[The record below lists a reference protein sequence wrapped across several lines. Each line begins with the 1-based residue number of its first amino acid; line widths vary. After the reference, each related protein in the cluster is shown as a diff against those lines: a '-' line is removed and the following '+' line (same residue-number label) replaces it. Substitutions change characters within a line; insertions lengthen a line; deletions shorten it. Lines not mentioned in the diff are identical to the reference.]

1 MRRTKI
7 ICTIGP
13 AVNTK
18 EKLVKL
24 IKCGMNCARF
34 NFSHGTHES
43 QKVMMDLLK
52 EAREKL
58 GKNVPIL
65 LDTKGPEI
73 RLKDFE
79 NGSVI
84 LKDGQEFILDDKEE
98 VLGNEKRVAITYH
111 KLAEALK
118 PGKTILIDDGKIN
131 LKVVALNGHE
141 VITKVM
147 HGGKV
152 SNHKS
157 LNIPNVSI
165 PMPYLSETDKSDL
178 LFGISQGIDFVAA
191 SFARTRQD
199 IQDMRDFLDANGG
212 SKVEIIAKIENTEG
226 VKNFQDIL
234 NVANGIMVAR
244 GDLGVEIHFKDIP
257 TIQKMI
263 IDKCNERGKLAVVA
277 TQMLESMTSSPR
289 PTRAEVSDVAN
300 AVFDGASAV
309 MLSGES
315 ANGEFPF
322 EAVKTMSSIAESA
335 ERSLYFGREAT
346 KFINK
351 EKDITQTV
359 CKAAYEAAE
368 YSHAKAIVVLSTS
381 GHTAKAISVYRPT
394 VPIIA
399 FVAEEK
405 GCRQLCLYYDAYP
418 TKVEKKNTPDQVIQ
432 MGKEKVKQLNLAKP
446 GDIIVLVSGTNFSHG
461 HTDSVLLYEME

>member
-1 MRRTKI
+1 MRKTKI

-13 AVNTK
+13 AVNSK

-43 QKVMMDLLK
+43 QKAMMDLLK
-52 EAREKL
+52 EAKL
-58 GKNVPIL
+58 NKNVPIL
-65 LDTKGPEI
+65 LDTKCPEI

-79 NGSVI
+79 NGFVM

-98 VLGNEKRVAITYH
+98 MLGNEKRVAITYH

-157 LNIPNVSI
+157 LNVPNVSI

-199 IQDMRDFLDANGG
+199 IQDMRDYLDANGG
-212 SKVEIIAKIENTEG
+212 KNIEIIAKIENTEG

-234 NVANGIMVAR
+234 NVADGIMVAR

-257 TIQKMI
+257 TVQKMI

-322 EAVKTMSSIAESA
+322 DAVKTMSSIAESA
-335 ERSLYFGREAT
+335 EKSVYFKRDPICY
-346 KFINK
+346 KIQ
-351 EKDITQTV
+351 KDITQTV

-368 YSHAKAIVVLSTS
+368 FAYAKAIVVLSTS
-381 GHTAKAISVYRPT
+381 GHTAKAISVYKPT

-405 GCRQLCLYYDAYP
+405 GCRQLCLYYDVYP
-418 TKVEKKNTPDQVIQ
+418 TKVEKKNTPDQVIS
-432 MGKEKVKQLNLAKP
+432 MGKEKVKELNLAKP
-446 GDIIVLVSGTNFSHG
+446 GDVIVLVSGTNFSHG

>member
-1 MRRTKI
+1 MRKTKI

-18 EKLVKL
+18 EKLMKL

-43 QKVMMDLLK
+43 QKAMMDILK
-52 EAREKL
+52 EARDKL
-58 GKNVPIL
+58 HKNVPIL

-79 NGSVI
+79 NGSI
-84 LKDGQEFILDDKEE
+84 MLKDGQEFTLDDKEE

-111 KLAEALK
+111 KLGEALK
-118 PGKTILIDDGKIN
+118 VGKVILVDDGKIS
-131 LKVVALNGHE
+131 LKVIRINGNA
-141 VITKVM
+141 VTTKVM
-147 HGGKV
+147 HGGKL

-165 PMPYLSETDKSDL
+165 PMPYLSEKDKSDL

-191 SFARTRQD
+191 SFTRTKQD
-199 IQDMRDFLDANGG
+199 VMDMRKFLDDNGG
-212 SKVEIIAKIENTEG
+212 QNIEIIAKIENIEG
-226 VKNFQDIL
+226 VKNFEDIL
-234 NVANGIMVAR
+234 TIANGIMVAR

-257 TIQKMI
+257 TIQKKI
-263 IDKCNERGKLAVVA
+263 IDKCNEHGKLAVVA
-277 TQMLESMTSSPR
+277 TQMLESMTASPR

-300 AVFDGASAV
+300 AVFDGASAI

-315 ANGEFPF
+315 ANGQFPF

-335 ERSLYFGREAT
+335 ERSVYYEREA
-346 KFINK
+346 INYK
-351 EKDITQTV
+351 INKDITQTV

-368 YSHAKAIVVLSTS
+368 YAHAKAIVVLSTS
-381 GHTAKAISVYRPT
+381 GSTAKRVSLYKPT

-405 GCRQLCLYYDAYP
+405 GCRQLCLYYGVYP
-418 TKVEKKNTPDQVIQ
+418 TKVEKKNTPDQVIA
-432 MGKEKVKQLNLAKP
+432 MGKEKIKDLNLAKK

-461 HTDSVLLYEME
+461 HTDSILLYEME

>member
-1 MRRTKI
+1 MRKTKI

-52 EAREKL
+52 EARAKL
-58 GKNVPIL
+58 SKNVPIL

-79 NGSVI
+79 KGSII

-98 VLGNEKRVAITYH
+98 MLGNEKRVAITYH

-131 LKVVALNGHE
+131 LKVVALKGHE
-141 VITKVM
+141 VITRVM
-147 HGGKV
+147 HGGKI

-165 PMPYLSETDKSDL
+165 PMPYLSENDKSDL

-191 SFARTRQD
+191 SFTRTRQD
-199 IQDMRDFLDANGG
+199 VQDMRDFLDANGG
-212 SKVEIIAKIENTEG
+212 EKVEIIAKIENTEG
-226 VKNFQDIL
+226 VKNFEDIL

-257 TIQKMI
+257 TIQKRI

-315 ANGEFPF
+315 ANGQFPF

-335 ERSLYFGREAT
+335 EKSLYFGREAT
-346 KFINK
+346 KFKNQ
-351 EKDITQTV
+351 ERDITQTV

-368 YSHAKAIVVLSTS
+368 CAHAKAIVVLSTS
-381 GHTAKAISVYRPT
+381 GHTAKAVSVYKPT
-394 VPIIA
+394 VPVIA

-405 GCRQLCLYYDAYP
+405 GCRQLCLYYDVYP
-418 TKVEKKNTPDQVIQ
+418 TKVEKKNTPDQVIA
-432 MGKEKVKQLNLAKP
+432 MGKEKVKELNLAKP

>member
-52 EAREKL
+52 EARAKL
-58 GKNVPIL
+58 HKNVPIL
-65 LDTKGPEI
+65 LDTKGPEL

-79 NGSVI
+79 NGYVI
-84 LKDGQEFILDDKEE
+84 LKDGQEFTLDDKEE

-118 PGKTILIDDGKIN
+118 VGKTILVDDGKIN
-131 LKVVALNGHE
+131 LKVVALRGNE
-141 VITKVM
+141 VVTKVM
-147 HGGKV
+147 HGGKI

-157 LNIPNVSI
+157 LNVPNVSI
-165 PMPYLSETDKSDL
+165 PMPYLSEVDKSDL

-212 SKVEIIAKIENTEG
+212 QGIEIIAKIENTEG
-226 VKNFQDIL
+226 VKNFEDIL

-257 TIQKMI
+257 TVQKRI
-263 IDKCNERGKLAVVA
+263 IDRCNELGKLAVVA

-300 AVFDGASAV
+300 AVFDGASAI

-315 ANGEFPF
+315 ANGQFPF

-335 ERSLYFGREAT
+335 EKSAYFQREP
-346 KFINK
+346 INYK
-351 EKDITQTV
+351 ISRDITQTV
-359 CKAAYEAAE
+359 CKAAFEAAE
-368 YSHAKAIVVLSTS
+368 YAHAKAIVVLSTS
-381 GHTAKAISVYRPT
+381 GHTAKNVSIYRPS
-394 VPIIA
+394 VPIVA

-405 GCRQLCLYYDAYP
+405 GCRQLCLYYDVYP
-418 TKVEKKNTPDQVIQ
+418 TKVEKKNTPDQVIE
-432 MGKEKVKQLNLAKP
+432 MGKQKVKELNLAKP

>member
-1 MRRTKI
+1 MRKTKI

-13 AVNTK
+13 AVNSK
-18 EKLVKL
+18 EKLMKL

-43 QKVMMDLLK
+43 QKAMMDILK
-52 EAREKL
+52 EARDKL
-58 GKNVPIL
+58 HKNVPIL

-79 NGSVI
+79 NGSI
-84 LKDGQEFILDDKEE
+84 MLKDGQEFTLDDKEE

-111 KLAEALK
+111 KLGEALK
-118 PGKTILIDDGKIN
+118 VGKIILIDDGKVS
-131 LKVVALNGHE
+131 LKVIKVNGSD
-141 VITKVM
+141 VVTKVI
-147 HGGKV
+147 HGGKL

-157 LNIPNVSI
+157 LNVPNVSI
-165 PMPYLSETDKSDL
+165 PMPYLSDKDKGDL

-191 SFARTRQD
+191 SFTRTKQD
-199 IQDMRDFLDANGG
+199 IMDMRKFLDENGG
-212 SKVEIIAKIENTEG
+212 QNIEIIAKIENTEG
-226 VKNFQDIL
+226 VKNFEDIL
-234 NVANGIMVAR
+234 TIANGIMVAR

-257 TIQKMI
+257 TIQKKI
-263 IDKCNERGKLAVVA
+263 IDKCNEHGKLAVVA
-277 TQMLESMTSSPR
+277 TQMLESMTASPR

-300 AVFDGASAV
+300 AVFDGASAI

-315 ANGEFPF
+315 ANGQFPF
-322 EAVKTMSSIAESA
+322 EAVKTMSAIAESA
-335 ERSLYFGREAT
+335 ERSVYYEREA
-346 KFINK
+346 INYK
-351 EKDITQTV
+351 INKDITQTV
-359 CKAAYEAAE
+359 CKAAFEAAE

-381 GHTAKAISVYRPT
+381 GATAKRVSLYKPT

-405 GCRQLCLYYDAYP
+405 GCRQLCLYYGVYP
-418 TKVEKKNTPDQVIQ
+418 TKVEKKNTPDQVIA
-432 MGKEKVKQLNLAKP
+432 MGKEKIKDLNLAKK

>member
-1 MRRTKI
+1 MRKTKI

-43 QKVMMDLLK
+43 QKAMMDLLK
-52 EAREKL
+52 EARAKL
-58 GKNVPIL
+58 NKNVPIL

-79 NGSVI
+79 KGSVI
-84 LKDGQEFILDDKEE
+84 LKDGQEFILDDQEE
-98 VLGNEKRVAITYH
+98 KLGNEKRVAITYH

-131 LKVVALNGHE
+131 LKVVALKGNQ

-157 LNIPNVSI
+157 LNVPNVAI

-199 IQDMRDFLDANGG
+199 IQDMRDYLDANGG
-212 SKVEIIAKIENTEG
+212 EGIEIIAKIENTEG
-226 VKNFQDIL
+226 VKNFEDIL

-257 TIQKMI
+257 TVQKRI
-263 IDKCNERGKLAVVA
+263 IDRCNELGKLAVVA

-300 AVFDGASAV
+300 AVFDGASAI

-315 ANGEFPF
+315 ANGQFPF

-335 ERSLYFGREAT
+335 EKSTYFQREPVNY
-346 KFINK
+346 KIN
-351 EKDITQTV
+351 KDITQTV
-359 CKAAYEAAE
+359 CKAAFEAAE
-368 YSHAKAIVVLSTS
+368 YAHAKAIVVLSTS
-381 GHTAKAISVYRPT
+381 GHTAKSISIYRPS
-394 VPIIA
+394 VPIVA

-405 GCRQLCLYYDAYP
+405 GCRQLCLYYDVYP
-418 TKVEKKNTPDQVIQ
+418 TKVEKKNTPDQVIA
-432 MGKEKVKQLNLAKP
+432 MGKQKVQELNLAKP

>member
-1 MRRTKI
+1 MRKTKI

-43 QKVMMDLLK
+43 QKAMMDLLK
-52 EAREKL
+52 EARAKL
-58 GKNVPIL
+58 NKNVPIL

-79 NGSVI
+79 KGSVI
-84 LKDGQEFILDDKEE
+84 LKDGQEFILDDQEE
-98 VLGNEKRVAITYH
+98 KLGNEKRVAITYH

-131 LKVVALNGHE
+131 LKVVALKGNQ
-141 VITKVM
+141 VVTKVM

-157 LNIPNVSI
+157 LNVPNVSI

-199 IQDMRDFLDANGG
+199 IQDMRDYLDANGG
-212 SKVEIIAKIENTEG
+212 EGIEIIAKIENTEG
-226 VKNFQDIL
+226 VKNFEDIL

-257 TIQKMI
+257 TVQKRI
-263 IDKCNERGKLAVVA
+263 IDRCNELGKLAVVA

-300 AVFDGASAV
+300 AVFDGASAI

-315 ANGEFPF
+315 ANGQFPF

-335 ERSLYFGREAT
+335 EKSAYFQREPVNY
-346 KFINK
+346 KIN
-351 EKDITQTV
+351 KDITQTV
-359 CKAAYEAAE
+359 CKAAFEAAE
-368 YSHAKAIVVLSTS
+368 YAHAKAIVVLSTS
-381 GHTAKAISVYRPT
+381 GHTAKSISIYRPS
-394 VPIIA
+394 VPIVA

-405 GCRQLCLYYDAYP
+405 GCRQLCLYYDVYP
-418 TKVEKKNTPDQVIQ
+418 TKVEKKNTPDQVIA
-432 MGKEKVKQLNLAKP
+432 MGKQKVQELNLAKP

>member
-1 MRRTKI
+1 MRKTKI

-13 AVNTK
+13 AVNSK

-43 QKVMMDLLK
+43 QKAMMDLLK
-52 EAREKL
+52 EARAKL
-58 GKNVPIL
+58 NKNVPIL

-79 NGSVI
+79 NGFVM

-98 VLGNEKRVAITYH
+98 MLGNEKRVAITYH
-111 KLAEALK
+111 KLAESLK

-157 LNIPNVSI
+157 LNVPNVSI

-199 IQDMRDFLDANGG
+199 IQDMRDYLDANGG
-212 SKVEIIAKIENTEG
+212 KNIEIIAKIENTEG

-234 NVANGIMVAR
+234 NVADGIMVAR

-257 TIQKMI
+257 TVQKII

-300 AVFDGASAV
+300 AVFDGSSAI
-309 MLSGES
+309 MLSGET
-315 ANGEFPF
+315 ANGKHPTLV
-322 EAVKTMSSIAESA
+322 VKTMRHIADEA
-335 ERSLYFGREAT
+335 EKHT
-346 KFINK
+346 K
-351 EKDITQTV
+351 
-359 CKAAYEAAE
+359 
-368 YSHAKAIVVLSTS
+368 
-381 GHTAKAISVYRPT
+381 
-394 VPIIA
+394 
-399 FVAEEK
+399 
-405 GCRQLCLYYDAYP
+405 
-418 TKVEKKNTPDQVIQ
+418 
-432 MGKEKVKQLNLAKP
+432 
-446 GDIIVLVSGTNFSHG
+446 
-461 HTDSVLLYEME
+461 